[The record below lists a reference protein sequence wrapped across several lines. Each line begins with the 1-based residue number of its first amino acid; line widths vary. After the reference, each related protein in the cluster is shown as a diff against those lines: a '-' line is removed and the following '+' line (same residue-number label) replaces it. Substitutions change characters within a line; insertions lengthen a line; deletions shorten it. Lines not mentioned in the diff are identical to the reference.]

1 MINERDGGLLD
12 YYESFNLDNN
22 NNEDNNGII
31 DEKKIEIEQ
40 QKIDTREESDDPF
53 FAFQN
58 SHQND
63 ESLDLINGIA
73 TISSNNPSIRS
84 YQMSEEQRP
93 ELTENSN
100 QGSIRMS
107 MTEVTSDKTKNK

>member
-1 MINERDGGLLD
+1 MIIEKHGGFED
-12 YYESFNLDNN
+12 YYESFNYENF
-22 NNEDNNGII
+22 NNEDNNGIN
-31 DEKKIEIEQ
+31 DEQIIEQ
-40 QKIDTREESDDPF
+40 SHQIIDNRDENEDPYF
-53 FAFQN
+53 VFQN

-93 ELTENSN
+93 ELTANSN
-100 QGSIRMS
+100 QGTAKMS
-107 MTEVTSDKTKNK
+107 VTEVTKDKTKK

>member
-1 MINERDGGLLD
+1 MINERDERDGGFHD
-12 YYESFNLDNN
+12 YYESFDSEIY
-22 NNEDNNGII
+22 NNEDNNRVI
-31 DEKKIEIEQ
+31 DERRFEQ
-40 QKIDTREESDDPF
+40 DHQIIDTRDEIED

-84 YQMSEEQRP
+84 YQMSEHQRP

-100 QGSIRMS
+100 QGTIKMS
-107 MTEVTSDKTKNK
+107 VTEVTKDKTKK

>member
-1 MINERDGGLLD
+1 MIKERDGGGLYD
-12 YYESFNLDNN
+12 YCESFNYENF
-22 NNEDNNGII
+22 NNEDNNRFI
-31 DEKKIEIEQ
+31 DERRIEQ
-40 QKIDTREESDDPF
+40 DHQIIDTRDEIED

-84 YQMSEEQRP
+84 YQMSEQQRP

-100 QGSIRMS
+100 QGTIKMSI
-107 MTEVTSDKTKNK
+107 TEVTKDKTKK